1 MILRPPAL
9 EVYHFQEMG
18 IIVNE
23 IKKSLKIDASSLL
36 RLVYVC
42 CDSQAINGQPVDPGL
57 YPKEEV
63 AQHLKSR
70 CLETIADLTPF
81 LHLKQ
86 LTNNFLPN
94 KSE

>member
-1 MILRPPAL
+1 
-9 EVYHFQEMG
+9 MG

-63 AQHLKSR
+63 AQLIFFNQKVGDDGDKQHLKSR

-86 LTNNFLPN
+86 LT
-94 KSE
+94 SHI